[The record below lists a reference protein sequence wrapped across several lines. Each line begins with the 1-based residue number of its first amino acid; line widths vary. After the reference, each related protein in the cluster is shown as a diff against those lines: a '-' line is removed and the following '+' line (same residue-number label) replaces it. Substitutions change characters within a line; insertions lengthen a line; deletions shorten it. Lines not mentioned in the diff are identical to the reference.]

1 MNNNIKMIALIVFGI
16 IVLSIFRIKYS
27 DYNLNRTISAC
38 VLAQKRSSD
47 SFDIKKSKSF
57 CEKKIKE
64 QLNFSK

>member
-47 SFDIKKSKSF
+47 SFDIEKAKSF

>member
-47 SFDIKKSKSF
+47 SFDIEKAKLF